1 MYGQLSVAVV
11 VPAYNEIAKITRTI
25 TSVPAFV
32 DRIIVVDDGSSD
44 GTGEAA
50 ARLFRRGLEVVR
62 HPQNRGVGSAI
73 ASGYRRALELGVG
86 AACVMAGDAQMDPA
100 DLPRLLDPLAE
111 GYADY
116 AKGNRFLW
124 PGGVAGVMPP
134 VRLVGNFVLSWL
146 TRLAS
151 GYWHLFDSQCGYTAI
166 SRQALAC
173 LDLGRIFPRYGY
185 PNDILSRLACVGAR
199 VVDVPVR
206 PVYGPGWRS
215 GIRPWTVVYPM
226 SFVLARA
233 LARRVRGRL
242 LRAYRR
248 RDDVLPARFD

>member
-11 VPAYNEIAKITRTI
+11 VPAYNEIDKIGHTI
-25 TSVPAFV
+25 GSVPRFV

-44 GTGEAA
+44 GTGAA
-50 ARLFRRGLEVVR
+50 AVRSSRRGLEIVR
-62 HPQNRGVGSAI
+62 HAQNRGVGSAI
-73 ASGYRRALELGVG
+73 ASGYRRALEIGTD

-100 DLPRLLDPLAE
+100 DLPALLDPLA
-111 GYADY
+111 GGAADY

-166 SRQALAC
+166 TRPALAA

-233 LARRVRGRL
+233 FARRATGRL
-242 LRAYRR
+242 LGARR
-248 RDDVLPARFD
+248 RIDHVLPARLD